1 MEKLQAPSSQAPEN
15 IQIPSSKRRCDLWCL
30 MFGASLELGCWSLEL
45 LKVQPFSIGA
55 ATLLPHSVQEP
66 S

>member
-1 MEKLQAPSSQAPEN
+1 MFAVELKLVFTLGFG
-15 IQIPSSKRRCDLWCL
+15 LWK
-30 MFGASLELGCWSLEL
+30 LGFIERY
-45 LKVQPFSIGA
+45 PRSIGA